1 MIWEARGLGA
11 AAEKGWLFRNAEF
24 ACMPGTLTMAA
35 GPNGAGKSTLLRIM
49 AGLAAP
55 DEGAFGYA
63 DDMASDGQA
72 SAQGR
77 EFRHGNDESDGGVV
91 PGEAPGAECRLS
103 PAPENDASF
112 VSVRSLSPR
121 RRSVRIAF
129 SAQDV
134 PADIPLTAKEI
145 VSLGLYP
152 RMGEFGSLTDEDR
165 AAVEE
170 AMERMG
176 VAELA
181 SKRLEKMSGGERRRV
196 MLAAALCRRVDLIL
210 LDEPCAALD
219 YAWQQ
224 TLMEQLRGE
233 CRRGRTVVVVTHDL
247 NLAARWGDAVL
258 LLAGGRLRH
267 GLPEEVLTPDILREA
282 YGCEFHV
289 DGYPCCDARRVTLLG
304 RS

>member
-1 MIWEARGLGA
+1 MIWAARGLGA
-11 AAEKGWLFRNAEF
+11 ATEKGWLFRNAGF
-24 ACMPGTLTMAA
+24 VCMPGTLIMLA

-63 DDMASDGQA
+63 DGQA
-72 SAQGR
+72 TAQESVGRYCSEEWGRGAALEESAGAVR
-77 EFRHGNDESDGGVV
+77 RVFPSSRTD
-91 PGEAPGAECRLS
+91 AP
-103 PAPENDASF
+103 F
-112 VSVRSLSPR
+112 VAVRSLSPR
-121 RRSVRIAF
+121 VRSVRIAF

-134 PADIPLTAKEI
+134 PADTPLTAKEI

-152 RMGEFGSLTDEDR
+152 RIGEFGSLTDEDR
-165 AAVEE
+165 AAVED

-181 SKRLEKMSGGERRRV
+181 SKRLENMSGGERRRV
-196 MLAAALCRRVDLIL
+196 MLAAALCRRTDLIL

-219 YAWQQ
+219 YSWQQ

-233 CRRGRTVVVVTHDL
+233 CRCGRTVVVVTHDL